1 MLRVVRP
8 FILISLVV
16 IALVGSIV
24 VPSVSAAPPMQAVSV
39 ITSPKNLTTVRGNV
53 VIEGSATHPNFW
65 KYEIAFAREPN
76 PSNWALIGDVH
87 QNTVVNG
94 RLEVWNTV
102 TVPDGT
108 YSLRLRVVRKD
119 GNYDEY
125 YVRQLTVGNKQP
137 TETPTPAETLTPSAP
152 TVTSTPLPSTPTVVI
167 QQPKK
172 ETPSP
177 AANPTGK
184 AAIEPTATPADQPK
198 VSTKAMLDSLCQG
211 SEVVLVI
218 FAAVGVLF
226 IIRGILLAL
235 YRWVRGKLS
244 KKDDDDDY

>member
-1 MLRVVRP
+1 MRRVVRP
-8 FILISLVV
+8 LILISFVV
-16 IALVGSIV
+16 IGLVGSIV
-24 VPSVSAAPPMQAVSV
+24 VPPVSAAPSLQAVSM

-65 KYEIAFAREPN
+65 KYEVAFAREPN

-87 QNTVVNG
+87 ENAVVNG
-94 RLEVWNTV
+94 RLEVWNTA

-137 TETPTPAETLTPSAP
+137 TETPTPAETATPSQP
-152 TVTSTPLPSTPTVVI
+152 TITSTPLPSTPTVVI
-167 QQPKK
+167 QQPKR
-172 ETPSP
+172 ETPTATAS
-177 AANPTGK
+177 PTGK
-184 AAIEPTATPADQPK
+184 AAIEPTATPANQPTI
-198 VSTKAMLDSLCQG
+198 STQAMLSSFCQG
-211 SEVVLVI
+211 SEVVLGV

-226 IIRGILLAL
+226 IVRGILLAL